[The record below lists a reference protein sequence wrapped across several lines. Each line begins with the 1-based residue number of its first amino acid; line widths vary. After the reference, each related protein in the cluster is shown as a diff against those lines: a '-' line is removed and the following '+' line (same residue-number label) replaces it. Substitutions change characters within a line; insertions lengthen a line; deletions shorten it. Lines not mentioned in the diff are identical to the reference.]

1 MPRLIIHRR
10 FDPSVFIPMKLLKLL
25 KNPPDWL
32 ALVMLTVGIV
42 AYLVGLGILRNFIH
56 S

>member
-1 MPRLIIHRR
+1 MKII
-10 FDPSVFIPMKLLKLL
+10 KLL

-32 ALVMLTVGIV
+32 AVIILTVGIII
-42 AYLVGLGILRNFIH
+42 YLIGLGVLRNFIH

>member
-1 MPRLIIHRR
+1 
-10 FDPSVFIPMKLLKLL
+10 MKLIKLL

-32 ALVMLTVGIV
+32 ALVMLTVGII